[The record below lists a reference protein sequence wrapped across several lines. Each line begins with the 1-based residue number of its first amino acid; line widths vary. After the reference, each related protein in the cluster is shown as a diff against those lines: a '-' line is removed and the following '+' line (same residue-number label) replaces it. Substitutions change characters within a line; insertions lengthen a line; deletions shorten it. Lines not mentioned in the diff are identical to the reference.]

1 MFYCLQCSQEKI
13 PAANNLLLKMLQSKQ
28 ISATTYFYSLN
39 LEYPPPFLYHEKKKL
54 RMIKNHLERLHVQR
68 KNNQLLKAERP
79 FMLII
84 IGRKKKL
91 FKMICCK
98 IPLFHTFSKSV
109 SEGIV
114 LPFWILLHRN
124 CLRQLA
130 LNHLQAYQFF
140 PPRSQVFPTKNK
152 CEHTE
157 GTSEK
162 GPIDLMFPL

>member
-1 MFYCLQCSQEKI
+1 M
-13 PAANNLLLKMLQSKQ
+13 
-28 ISATTYFYSLN
+28 
-39 LEYPPPFLYHEKKKL
+39 
-54 RMIKNHLERLHVQR
+54 
-68 KNNQLLKAERP
+68 LKAERP

-98 IPLFHTFSKSV
+98 IPLFHNFSKSV

-130 LNHLQAYQFF
+130 LNNLQAYQFF
-140 PPRSQVFPTKNK
+140 PPEARSSPQRTSVNIQKGLQRKGLLTWCFLCKLSIDPVLSLSLKLANIWLLPHYNWF
-152 CEHTE
+152 HT
-157 GTSEK
+157 SHQR
-162 GPIDLMFPL
+162 FCHNRWW